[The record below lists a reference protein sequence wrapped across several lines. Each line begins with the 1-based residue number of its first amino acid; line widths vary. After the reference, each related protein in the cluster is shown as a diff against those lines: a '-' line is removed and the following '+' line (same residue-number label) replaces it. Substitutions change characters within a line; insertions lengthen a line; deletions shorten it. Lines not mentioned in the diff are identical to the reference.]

1 MNGDISVDIEP
12 IHRTTGH
19 KSAAFV
25 GGFNTIGAP
34 TRMTWSGNAGLSK
47 FSVMLQRP
55 LNVMPLGR
63 LLFNTLSKLINSL
76 LCTSPRQVAAL
87 FKYEYH

>member
-25 GGFNTIGAP
+25 GGYNTIGAE
-34 TRMTWSGNAGLSK
+34 
-47 FSVMLQRP
+47 
-55 LNVMPLGR
+55 
-63 LLFNTLSKLINSL
+63 I
-76 LCTSPRQVAAL
+76 SPFMV
-87 FKYEYH
+87 

>member
-25 GGFNTIGAP
+25 GA
-34 TRMTWSGNAGLSK
+34 K
-47 FSVMLQRP
+47 
-55 LNVMPLGR
+55 
-63 LLFNTLSKLINSL
+63 
-76 LCTSPRQVAAL
+76 
-87 FKYEYH
+87 EYAVE

>member
-25 GGFNTIGAP
+25 GGYNTIDAP
-34 TRMTWSGNAGLSK
+34 TRMTGAPK
-47 FSVMLQRP
+47 IRM
-55 LNVMPLGR
+55 
-63 LLFNTLSKLINSL
+63 T
-76 LCTSPRQVAAL
+76 PRRD
-87 FKYEYH
+87 